1 VAHEP
6 PAASLLPDAEQASP
20 AIVDIHETYMRD
32 GFGPA
37 MAKFIALTSLKGPI
51 PAGFADQPADPAAFG
66 FPTEDDGDCDEVIFP
81 ATMAASWVATSV
93 GRRPGCVRGE
103 AAGGPRRLVRP
114 AGAEHEVVEE
124 LGRQPGLEQRRVEAL
139 QGDVA
144 AKR

>member
-1 VAHEP
+1 VRTLVAHEP

-66 FPTEDDGDCDEVIFP
+66 FPTEDDGDRGEVIFP
-81 ATMAASWVATSV
+81 SHHGGFLGGDFGWPATRMRSRRSCRRSSPAST
-93 GRRPGCVRGE
+93 
-103 AAGGPRRLVRP
+103 AGGR
-114 AGAEHEVVEE
+114 
-124 LGRQPGLEQRRVEAL
+124 
-139 QGDVA
+139 
-144 AKR
+144 